1 MRAENSSVHSVYSNG
16 KHKLQFHF
24 IKEYNENITLIY
36 LIKNSCKG
44 ELNIMKRIVKG
55 MVVLLG
61 ICSISSLTLSSVRAE
76 GQKDVYTTKD
86 GVLSLDL
93 PDSNWEEVSD
103 SDTWITL
110 SNGDDRI
117 TLLHYRNGEQLP
129 DPVVAD
135 NSYAEVYQTYF
146 SNRNEVFVIT
156 GYTVSDEDMT
166 AVRNA
171 INSIVVNKNSSS
183 SKTLYYANS
192 NAVTITKDSSGVWK
206 DEDGNTYTAV
216 SDDGSVWQN
225 SVGSQLTTYDPYEA
239 GELPE
244 GQNTDIRNIKN
255 EATNDI
261 STIYKDND
269 GQWKDKDGNV
279 YFYREDGA
287 FVDSDGNEWFE
298 AGELPEGQNT
308 DIRNIK
314 NEATNDIST
323 IYEDNDGQWKD
334 KDDNV
339 YFHREDGAFVDSDGN
354 EWFEY

>member
-1 MRAENSSVHSVYSNG
+1 
-16 KHKLQFHF
+16 
-24 IKEYNENITLIY
+24 
-36 LIKNSCKG
+36 
-44 ELNIMKRIVKG
+44 MKRIVKG
-55 MVVLLG
+55 MVVLFG
-61 ICSISSLTLSSVRAE
+61 ICSISCLTLSSVRAE
-76 GQKDVYTTKD
+76 DQKNVYTTKD

-103 SDTWITL
+103 PNTWVTL

-117 TLLHYRNGEQLP
+117 TLLHYRNGEHLP

-146 SNRNEVFVIT
+146 SNRNEVFVVT
-156 GYTVSDEDMT
+156 GSTVSDEDMT

-183 SKTLYYANS
+183 SKTKTLYYANS
-192 NAVTITKDSSGVWK
+192 NAVTITKDSDGVWK

-225 SVGSQLTTYDPYEA
+225 SVGSQLTTYDPYEV

-269 GQWKDKDGNV
+269 GQWKDKDANV

-298 AGELPEGQNT
+298 
-308 DIRNIK
+308 
-314 NEATNDIST
+314 
-323 IYEDNDGQWKD
+323 Y
-334 KDDNV
+334 
-339 YFHREDGAFVDSDGN
+339 
-354 EWFEY
+354 

>member
-1 MRAENSSVHSVYSNG
+1 M
-16 KHKLQFHF
+16 
-24 IKEYNENITLIY
+24 
-36 LIKNSCKG
+36 
-44 ELNIMKRIVKG
+44 
-55 MVVLLG
+55 
-61 ICSISSLTLSSVRAE
+61 
-76 GQKDVYTTKD
+76 
-86 GVLSLDL
+86 
-93 PDSNWEEVSD
+93 
-103 SDTWITL
+103 
-110 SNGDDRI
+110 
-117 TLLHYRNGEQLP
+117 
-129 DPVVAD
+129 VAD

-146 SNRNEVFVIT
+146 SNRNEVFVVT

-183 SKTLYYANS
+183 SKTKTLYYANS
-192 NAVTITKDSSGVWK
+192 NAVTITKDSDGVWK

-225 SVGSQLTTYDPYEA
+225 SVGSQLTTYDPYEV

-279 YFYREDGA
+279 YFHREDGA

-323 IYEDNDGQWKD
+323 IYEDYGGQWKD

-339 YFHREDGAFVDSDGN
+339 YFYREDGAFVDSDGN

>member
-1 MRAENSSVHSVYSNG
+1 
-16 KHKLQFHF
+16 
-24 IKEYNENITLIY
+24 
-36 LIKNSCKG
+36 
-44 ELNIMKRIVKG
+44 MKRIVKG

-61 ICSISSLTLSSVRAE
+61 ICSIRSLTLSSVRAE

-146 SNRNEVFVIT
+146 SNRSEVFVVT
-156 GYTVSDEDMT
+156 GYTISDEDMT

-171 INSIVVNKNSSS
+171 INSIVINKNSLS
-183 SKTLYYANS
+183 SKTLYYANG
-192 NAVTITKDSSGVWK
+192 NAVTITKDSDGVWK
-206 DEDGNTYTAV
+206 DEDGNTYTAD

-225 SVGSQLTTYDPYEA
+225 SVGSQLTTYAPYEA

-298 AGELPEGQNT
+298 
-308 DIRNIK
+308 
-314 NEATNDIST
+314 
-323 IYEDNDGQWKD
+323 Y
-334 KDDNV
+334 
-339 YFHREDGAFVDSDGN
+339 
-354 EWFEY
+354 